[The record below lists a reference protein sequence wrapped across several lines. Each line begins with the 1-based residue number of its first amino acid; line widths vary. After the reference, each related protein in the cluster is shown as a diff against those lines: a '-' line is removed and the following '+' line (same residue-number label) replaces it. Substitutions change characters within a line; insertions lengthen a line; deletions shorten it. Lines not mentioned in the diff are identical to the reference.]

1 MRREATGRRTVLA
14 ASDLAEAANFA
25 GGCMLS
31 TADTD
36 PAPHVTYLPHRHC
49 FAVWHS
55 TPGATPVGEST
66 PIELAVPGADGTI
79 AVRTVGA
86 HLVGANSRELRT
98 AAGPPVDLSAHGW
111 LAILDHLEHTPD
123 VSGVPRALVDA
134 LPPAAHAV
142 PNAGGSSVV
151 TAHGAVDALRAS
163 LHMQNRLLEQASAF
177 TSRPYQVHGA
187 AWMPTV
193 QEVGGGG
200 ILADD
205 MGLGKTLQAIAYMIV
220 GARRGEG
227 SYLVVCPTSL
237 ISNWR
242 REIEKFS
249 DGELI
254 VNVYRGPSRT
264 IEQCSHAGAVTVTGY
279 PTLRTDTDRLSEI
292 AWNTVFFD
300 EAHVMKN
307 SRTKIARAARRLKST
322 TRIAL
327 TGTPVENRMDELWA
341 LLDLTNPGLLGTR
354 ARFTRRFSAPV
365 EQRGS
370 AAALAQL
377 SSAIAPVVL
386 RRTKAEVATDLPPK
400 HHMDVLCPIS
410 NEQVTLYNSAVEE
423 AFDTGFGT
431 SRGRG
436 SAVLALLTSLKLIC
450 NHPGLVNGDLSRLA
464 DRSGKLDRL
473 TDIVEEL
480 ADSSEA
486 ALVFT
491 QYRRTGE
498 ILAEHLESL
507 TGVPIP
513 FFHGGLDVDERDR
526 MVDEFQNKDRSP
538 VMVLSL
544 RAAGYGLN
552 LTRASTVIHYDRWW
566 NPAVEAQA
574 TDRVHRIG
582 QKSRVTVMALTTEGT
597 LEEHIASLHTRKKAI
612 AGLTE
617 SNNEVALAALDDA
630 TLRET
635 LSLRAVSR

>member
-1 MRREATGRRTVLA
+1 MRSVEAQLV
-14 ASDLAEAANFA
+14 AAN
-25 GGCMLS
+25 GG
-31 TADTD
+31 
-36 PAPHVTYLPHRHC
+36 
-49 FAVWHS
+49 
-55 TPGATPVGEST
+55 
-66 PIELAVPGADGTI
+66 
-79 AVRTVGA
+79 
-86 HLVGANSRELRT
+86 ELRT
-98 AAGPPVDLSAHGW
+98 AAGSTGDPSARGW
-111 LAILDHLEHTPD
+111 LSILDHIEHNPD
-123 VSGVPRALVDA
+123 VRLVPPALVDA

-142 PNAGGSSVV
+142 PNTGGSSVL
-151 TAHGAVDALRAS
+151 TAHGAADALRAS
-163 LHMQNRLLEQASAF
+163 LRMQNDLTESASTF
-177 TSRPYQVHGA
+177 TPRPYQLHGA
-187 AWMPTV
+187 SWVPTV
-193 QEVGGGG
+193 QEIGGGG
-200 ILADD
+200 ILADE
-205 MGLGKTLQAIAYMIV
+205 MGLGKTLQAISHMIV

-242 REIEKFS
+242 REIENFS
-249 DGELI
+249 DGELV

-264 IEQCSHAGAVTVTGY
+264 LATCADAGAVSVTGY
-279 PTLRTDTDRLSEI
+279 PTLRTDTDRLSDI
-292 AWNTVFFD
+292 SWNTVFFD

-307 SRTKIARAARRLKST
+307 SQTKIARAARRLKST

-327 TGTPVENRMDELWA
+327 TGTPVENRMDELRA
-341 LLDLTNPGLLGTR
+341 LIDLTNPGLLGTR
-354 ARFTRRFSAPV
+354 TRFTRRFSAPI
-365 EQRGS
+365 ERGGS

-377 SSAIAPVVL
+377 SSTIAPVVL

-400 HHMDVLCPIS
+400 HHIDVLCPIS
-410 NEQVTLYNSAVEE
+410 NEQASLYNSTVEE

-431 SRGRG
+431 NRGRG
-436 SAVLALLTSLKLIC
+436 TAVLALLTSLKLIC
-450 NHPGLVNGDLSRLA
+450 NHPGLVNGDLSRSA

-480 ADSSEA
+480 AESSRA

-498 ILAEHLESL
+498 ILAEHLEGL
-507 TGVPIP
+507 TGAPIS

-526 MVDEFQNKDRSP
+526 MVDEFQNSERSP

-582 QKSRVTVMALTTEGT
+582 QKSGVTVMALTTEGT

-617 SNNEVALAALDDA
+617 NNNELALAALDDS

-635 LSLRAVSR
+635 LMLRAVSR

>member
-1 MRREATGRRTVLA
+1 MRHNYTGRRTVLA
-14 ASDLAEAANFA
+14 ASDVTEAADFA

-55 TPGATPVGEST
+55 TPEATLEGEST
-66 PIELAVPGADGTI
+66 PIELALPGADRTV

-86 HLVGANSRELRT
+86 QLVAANAGELRT
-98 AAGPPVDLSAHGW
+98 AARSATGPSARGW
-111 LAILDHLEHTPD
+111 LAILNHVEDNPD
-123 VSGVPRALVDA
+123 ASGIPRALVDA

-142 PNAGGSSVV
+142 PNAGGSSVL
-151 TAHGAVDALRAS
+151 TAHGAAEALRAS
-163 LHMQNRLLEQASAF
+163 LHLQNHLIEHASAF
-177 TSRPYQVHGA
+177 TPRPYQVHGA

-200 ILADD
+200 ILADE
-205 MGLGKTLQAIAYMIV
+205 MGLGKTLQAISHMIV

-227 SYLVVCPTSL
+227 NYLVVCPTSL

-242 REIEKFS
+242 REIENFS
-249 DGELI
+249 DGELV

-264 IEQCSHAGAVTVTGY
+264 LEQCADAGSVTVTGY
-279 PTLRTDTDRLSEI
+279 PTLRTDAERLSEI
-292 AWNTVFFD
+292 FWSTVFFD

-307 SRTKIARAARRLKST
+307 SRTKIARAARRLNST

-341 LLDLTNPGLLGTR
+341 LIDLTNPGLLGTR
-354 ARFTRRFSAPV
+354 ARFTRRFSAPI
-365 EQRGS
+365 EQGGS

-400 HHMDVLCPIS
+400 HHIDVLCPIS
-410 NEQVTLYNSAVEE
+410 NEQASLYNSAVEE
-423 AFDTGFGT
+423 AFDTGFG
-431 SRGRG
+431 SNRGRG
-436 SAVLALLTSLKLIC
+436 TAVLALLTSLKLIC
-450 NHPGLVNGDLSRLA
+450 NHPGLINGDLSRLA

-480 ADSSEA
+480 AESSRA

-498 ILAEHLESL
+498 ILAEHLEGL
-507 TGVPIP
+507 TGAPIP
-513 FFHGGLDVDERDR
+513 FFHGGLDVGERDR
-526 MVDEFQNKDRSP
+526 MVDEFQNSDRSP

-582 QKSRVTVMALTTEGT
+582 QKSGVTVMALTTEGT

-617 SNNEVALAALDDA
+617 SNNESALAALDDS

-635 LSLRAVSR
+635 LSLRAVTR

>member
-1 MRREATGRRTVLA
+1 
-14 ASDLAEAANFA
+14 
-25 GGCMLS
+25 MLS

-36 PAPHVTYLPHRHC
+36 PAPHVTYLPQRHC
-49 FAVWHS
+49 FAVWHN
-55 TPGATPVGEST
+55 TPGATPGGEST
-66 PIELAVPGADGTI
+66 PVDLAVPGADGTV
-79 AVRTVGA
+79 AVRTVDA
-86 HLVGANSRELRT
+86 QLVAANGGELRT
-98 AAGPPVDLSAHGW
+98 AAGSAEGMSARGW
-111 LAILDHLEHTPD
+111 LAILNYVEHNPD
-123 VSGVPRALVDA
+123 VSGVPRDLVDA

-142 PNAGGSSVV
+142 PNAGGSSVL
-151 TAHGAVDALRAS
+151 TAHGAADALRAS
-163 LHMQNRLLEQASAF
+163 LRMQDDLTESTSTF
-177 TSRPYQVHGA
+177 TPRPYQLHGA
-187 AWMPTV
+187 SWVPTV
-193 QEVGGGG
+193 QEIGGGG
-200 ILADD
+200 ILADE
-205 MGLGKTLQAIAYMIV
+205 MGLGKTLQAISHMIV

-242 REIEKFS
+242 REIENFS
-249 DGELI
+249 DGELV

-264 IEQCSHAGAVTVTGY
+264 LEHCAEPGSVTVTGY

-292 AWNTVFFD
+292 SWSTVFFD

-341 LLDLTNPGLLGTR
+341 LIDLTNPGLLGTR
-354 ARFTRRFSAPV
+354 ARFTRRFSAPI
-365 EQRGS
+365 EQGGS
-370 AAALAQL
+370 ATALAQL

-400 HHMDVLCPIS
+400 HHIDVLCPIS
-410 NEQVTLYNSAVEE
+410 NEQALLYNSAVEE

-431 SRGRG
+431 DRGRG
-436 SAVLALLTSLKLIC
+436 TAVLALLTQLKLIC
-450 NHPGLVNGDLSRLA
+450 NHPGLVKGDVSRLA

-473 TDIVEEL
+473 TDIIEEL
-480 ADSSEA
+480 TESSRA

-498 ILAEHLESL
+498 ILAEHLENL
-507 TGVPIP
+507 TGAPIP
-513 FFHGGLDVDERDR
+513 FFHGGLDVDKRDE
-526 MVDEFQNKDRSP
+526 MVEQFQNGNRSP
-538 VMVLSL
+538 VMILSL

-552 LTRASTVIHYDRWW
+552 LTRADTVIHYDRWW

-582 QKSRVTVMALTTEGT
+582 QKSPVTVMALTTEGT

-617 SNNEVALAALDDA
+617 SNNELALAALDDS

-635 LSLRAVSR
+635 LSLRTVSR

>member
-1 MRREATGRRTVLA
+1 
-14 ASDLAEAANFA
+14 
-25 GGCMLS
+25 MLS

-36 PAPHVTYLPHRHC
+36 SAPHVTYLPHRHC

-66 PIELAVPGADGTI
+66 PVELAVPGADGTI

-86 HLVGANSRELRT
+86 HLVAANPGELRSAT
-98 AAGPPVDLSAHGW
+98 SSAEGPSARGW
-111 LAILDHLEHTPD
+111 LAILNHVEQNPD
-123 VSGVPRALVDA
+123 VSGLPSALVDA

-142 PNAGGSSVV
+142 PNAGGSSVS
-151 TAHGAVDALRAS
+151 TAHGAADALRAS
-163 LHMQNRLLEQASAF
+163 LHLQNHLLQRASAF
-177 TSRPYQVHGA
+177 TPRPYQVHGA
-187 AWMPTV
+187 AWIPTV
-193 QEVGGGG
+193 HEVGGGG
-200 ILADD
+200 ILADE
-205 MGLGKTLQAIAYMIV
+205 MGLGKTLQAIAHMIV

-227 SYLVVCPTSL
+227 NYLVVCPTSL

-242 REIEKFS
+242 REIENFS
-249 DGELI
+249 DGELV

-264 IEQCSHAGAVTVTGY
+264 LELCADAGSVTVTGY

-292 AWNTVFFD
+292 SWSTVFFD

-307 SRTKIARAARRLKST
+307 SRTKIARAARRLNST

-341 LLDLTNPGLLGTR
+341 LIDLTNPGLLGTR
-354 ARFTRRFSAPV
+354 ARFTRRFSAPI
-365 EQRGS
+365 EQGGS

-400 HHMDVLCPIS
+400 NHIDVLCPIS
-410 NEQVTLYNSAVEE
+410 NEQAMLYNSAIEE

-431 SRGRG
+431 DRGRG
-436 SAVLALLTSLKLIC
+436 TAVLALLTQLKLIC
-450 NHPGLVNGDLSRLA
+450 NHPGLVNGDLARLA

-480 ADSSEA
+480 AESSRA

-498 ILAEHLESL
+498 ILAEHLERL
-507 TGVPIP
+507 TGAPIP
-513 FFHGGLDVDERDR
+513 FFHGGLDVDKRDK
-526 MVDEFQNKDRSP
+526 MVDRFQNSDRSP

-582 QKSRVTVMALTTEGT
+582 QKSQVTVMALTTEGT

-617 SNNEVALAALDDA
+617 SNNELALAALDDS

>member
-1 MRREATGRRTVLA
+1 
-14 ASDLAEAANFA
+14 
-25 GGCMLS
+25 MLS
-31 TADTD
+31 TLDRND
-36 PAPHVTYLPHRHC
+36 SPHVTYLPHRHC
-49 FAVWHS
+49 FAVWRSSDVEPLSPH
-55 TPGATPVGEST
+55 TT
-66 PIELAVPGADGTI
+66 PIALAVPGTDGTVS
-79 AVRTVGA
+79 VRTMYAWLVEA
-86 HLVGANSRELRT
+86 HGPELRS
-98 AAGPPVDLSAHGW
+98 ALGSAGSVEHSSSARGW
-111 LAILDHLEHTPD
+111 LAVLDHVEEPTED
-123 VSGVPRALVDA
+123 RAVPTSLVDG

-142 PNAGGSSVV
+142 PNAGGSSVL
-151 TAHGAVDALRAS
+151 TAYGAVDALYAS
-163 LHMQNRLLEQASAF
+163 LRLRDRLLDSASTF
-177 TSRPYQVHGA
+177 TPRPYQLHGA
-187 AWMPTV
+187 SWVPTV
-193 QEVGGGG
+193 QEIGGGG
-200 ILADD
+200 ILADE
-205 MGLGKTLQAIAYMIV
+205 MGLGKTLQAIAHMIV

-227 SYLVVCPTSL
+227 NYLVVCPTSL

-249 DGELI
+249 AGELF

-264 IEQCSHAGAVTVTGY
+264 LEQCSDRGSVTVTGY

-292 AWNTVFFD
+292 SWNTVFFD

-307 SRTKIARAARRLKST
+307 SRTKVARAARRLNST

-341 LLDLTNPGLLGTR
+341 LIDLTNPGLLGTR
-354 ARFTRRFSAPV
+354 ARFTRRFSIPI
-365 EQRGS
+365 EQGGS
-370 AAALAQL
+370 PEALAQL

-400 HHMDVLCPIS
+400 HHIDVLCPIS
-410 NEQVTLYNSAVEE
+410 NEQGSLYNSAIEN

-431 SRGRG
+431 NRGRG
-436 SAVLALLTSLKLIC
+436 TAVLALLTQLKLIC
-450 NHPGLVNGDLSRLA
+450 NHPGLVNGDLARLA

-473 TDIVEEL
+473 TDIVVEL
-480 ADSSEA
+480 AESSQA

-498 ILAEHLESL
+498 ILAEHLEGL
-507 TGVPIP
+507 TGAPIP
-513 FFHGGLDVDERDR
+513 FFHGGLDVDKRDE
-526 MVDEFQNKDRSP
+526 MVDRFQSSDRSP

-617 SNNEVALAALDDA
+617 SNNESALAALDDS

>member
-1 MRREATGRRTVLA
+1 M
-14 ASDLAEAANFA
+14 
-25 GGCMLS
+25 
-31 TADTD
+31 
-36 PAPHVTYLPHRHC
+36 
-49 FAVWHS
+49 
-55 TPGATPVGEST
+55 
-66 PIELAVPGADGTI
+66 
-79 AVRTVGA
+79 
-86 HLVGANSRELRT
+86 
-98 AAGPPVDLSAHGW
+98 
-111 LAILDHLEHTPD
+111 
-123 VSGVPRALVDA
+123 SGIPRALIDA

-142 PNAGGSSVV
+142 PNTGGSSMF
-151 TAHGAVDALRAS
+151 TAHGAAEALRAS
-163 LHMQNRLLEQASAF
+163 LHLQNHLIERASAF
-177 TSRPYQVHGA
+177 TPRPYQVHGA

-193 QEVGGGG
+193 HEVGGGG
-200 ILADD
+200 ILADE
-205 MGLGKTLQAIAYMIV
+205 MGLGKTLQAISHMIV

-227 SYLVVCPTSL
+227 NYLVVCPTSL

-242 REIEKFS
+242 REIENFS
-249 DGELI
+249 DGELV

-264 IEQCSHAGAVTVTGY
+264 LEQCADAGSVTVTGY
-279 PTLRTDTDRLSEI
+279 PTLRIDAERLSEI
-292 AWNTVFFD
+292 FWSTVFFD

-307 SRTKIARAARRLKST
+307 SRTKIARAARRLNST

-341 LLDLTNPGLLGTR
+341 LIDLTNPGLLGTR
-354 ARFTRRFSAPV
+354 ARFTRRFSAPI
-365 EQRGS
+365 EQGGS

-400 HHMDVLCPIS
+400 HHIDVLCPIS
-410 NEQVTLYNSAVEE
+410 NEQASLYNSAVEE
-423 AFDTGFGT
+423 AFDTGFG
-431 SRGRG
+431 SNRGRG
-436 SAVLALLTSLKLIC
+436 TAVLALLTSLKLIC

-480 ADSSEA
+480 AESSRA

-498 ILAEHLESL
+498 ILAEHLEGL
-507 TGVPIP
+507 TGAPIP
-513 FFHGGLDVDERDR
+513 FFHGGLDVGERDR
-526 MVDEFQNKDRSP
+526 MVDEFQNSDRSP

-582 QKSRVTVMALTTEGT
+582 QKSGVTVMALTTEGT

-617 SNNEVALAALDDA
+617 SNNESALAALDDS

-635 LSLRAVSR
+635 LSLRAVTR

>member
-1 MRREATGRRTVLA
+1 
-14 ASDLAEAANFA
+14 
-25 GGCMLS
+25 MLS

-55 TPGATPVGEST
+55 TPEATLEGEST
-66 PIELAVPGADGTI
+66 PIELALPGADGTV

-86 HLVGANSRELRT
+86 QLVAANAGKLRT
-98 AAGPPVDLSAHGW
+98 AARSAKGPSARGW
-111 LAILDHLEHTPD
+111 LAILNHVEDNPD
-123 VSGVPRALVDA
+123 VSGIPRALVDA

-142 PNAGGSSVV
+142 PNAGGSSVL
-151 TAHGAVDALRAS
+151 TAHGAAEALRAS
-163 LHMQNRLLEQASAF
+163 LHLQNHLIEHASAF
-177 TSRPYQVHGA
+177 TPRPYQVHGA

-200 ILADD
+200 ILADE
-205 MGLGKTLQAIAYMIV
+205 MGLGKTLQAISHMIV

-227 SYLVVCPTSL
+227 NYLVVCPTSL

-242 REIEKFS
+242 REIESFS
-249 DGELI
+249 DGELV

-264 IEQCSHAGAVTVTGY
+264 LEQCADAGSVTVTGY
-279 PTLRTDTDRLSEI
+279 PTLRTDAERLSEI
-292 AWNTVFFD
+292 CWSTVFFD

-307 SRTKIARAARRLKST
+307 SRTKIARAARRLNST

-327 TGTPVENRMDELWA
+327 TGTPVENHMDELWA
-341 LLDLTNPGLLGTR
+341 LIDLTNPGLLGTR
-354 ARFTRRFSAPV
+354 ARFTRRFSAPI
-365 EQRGS
+365 EQGGS

-400 HHMDVLCPIS
+400 HHIDVLCPIS
-410 NEQVTLYNSAVEE
+410 SEQAALYNSAVEE

-431 SRGRG
+431 NRGRG
-436 SAVLALLTSLKLIC
+436 TAVLALLTSLKLIC

-480 ADSSEA
+480 AESSRA

-498 ILAEHLESL
+498 ILAEHLEGL
-507 TGVPIP
+507 TGAPIP
-513 FFHGGLDVDERDR
+513 FFHGGLDVGERDR
-526 MVDEFQNKDRSP
+526 MVDEFQNSDRSP

-582 QKSRVTVMALTTEGT
+582 QKSGVTVMALTTEGT
-597 LEEHIASLHTRKKAI
+597 LEEHIASLHTRKKTI

-617 SNNEVALAALDDA
+617 SNNESALAALDDS

-635 LSLRAVSR
+635 LSLRAVTR

>member
-1 MRREATGRRTVLA
+1 MR
-14 ASDLAEAANFA
+14 
-25 GGCMLS
+25 S
-31 TADTD
+31 TAYTD

-55 TPGATPVGEST
+55 TPQASLRGRVT
-66 PIELAVPGADGTI
+66 PIELALPGANGTV
-79 AVRTVGA
+79 AVCTVEA
-86 HLVGANSRELRT
+86 QLVAANGSELLS
-98 AAGPPVDLSAHGW
+98 AAGSTGDPSARGW
-111 LAILDHLEHTPD
+111 LSILDHIEDNPD
-123 VSGVPRALVDA
+123 LRLVPPALVDA

-142 PNAGGSSVV
+142 PNAGGSSVL
-151 TAHGAVDALRAS
+151 TAHGAADALRAS
-163 LHMQNRLLEQASAF
+163 LRMQDDLTESASTF
-177 TSRPYQVHGA
+177 TPRPYQLHGA
-187 AWMPTV
+187 SWVPTV
-193 QEVGGGG
+193 QETGGGG
-200 ILADD
+200 ILADE
-205 MGLGKTLQAIAYMIV
+205 MGLGKTLQAISHMIV

-242 REIEKFS
+242 REIENFS
-249 DGELI
+249 DGELV
-254 VNVYRGPSRT
+254 VNVYRGPSRSL
-264 IEQCSHAGAVTVTGY
+264 EQCADAGSVTVTGY

-292 AWNTVFFD
+292 SWSTVFFD

-341 LLDLTNPGLLGTR
+341 LIDLTNPGLLGTR
-354 ARFTRRFSAPV
+354 ARFTRRFSAPI
-365 EQRGS
+365 EQGGS

-400 HHMDVLCPIS
+400 HHIDVLCPIS
-410 NEQVTLYNSAVEE
+410 NEQASLYNSAVEE
-423 AFDTGFGT
+423 AFDTGFG
-431 SRGRG
+431 SKRARGT
-436 SAVLALLTSLKLIC
+436 AVLALLTSLKLIC

-473 TDIVEEL
+473 TEIIEEL
-480 ADSSEA
+480 AESSQA

-507 TGVPIP
+507 TGAPIP
-513 FFHGGLDVDERDR
+513 FFHGGLDVDKRDK
-526 MVDEFQNKDRSP
+526 MIDEFQNSDRSP

-617 SNNEVALAALDDA
+617 SNNELALAALDDS

-635 LSLRAVSR
+635 LSLRAVAR

>member
-1 MRREATGRRTVLA
+1 
-14 ASDLAEAANFA
+14 
-25 GGCMLS
+25 MLS

-36 PAPHVTYLPHRHC
+36 PDPHVTYLPQRHC

-55 TPGATPVGEST
+55 APEATPVGGST
-66 PIELAVPGADGTI
+66 PIELAIPDADGTVV
-79 AVRTVGA
+79 VRTVDAQLVAANGA
-86 HLVGANSRELRT
+86 DLRT
-98 AAGPPVDLSAHGW
+98 AAGSEKEPSTQGW
-111 LAILDHLEHTPD
+111 LSILDHVERNPD
-123 VSGVPRALVDA
+123 VRVVPRALVDA
-134 LPPAAHAV
+134 LPRAAHAV
-142 PNAGGSSVV
+142 PNAGGSSVL
-151 TAHGAVDALRAS
+151 TAHGAADALRAS
-163 LHMQNRLLEQASAF
+163 LRMQNHLSEGASMF
-177 TSRPYQVHGA
+177 TPRPYQVHGA
-187 AWMPTV
+187 SWVPTV
-193 QEVGGGG
+193 QEMGGGG
-200 ILADD
+200 ILADE
-205 MGLGKTLQAIAYMIV
+205 MGLGKTLQAISHMIV

-227 SYLVVCPTSL
+227 NYLVVCPTSL

-242 REIEKFS
+242 REIENFS
-249 DGELI
+249 NGELV
-254 VNVYRGPSRT
+254 VNVYRGPTRT
-264 IEQCSHAGAVTVTGY
+264 LEQCSDAGSVTVTGY

-292 AWNTVFFD
+292 SWSTVFFD

-307 SRTKIARAARRLKST
+307 SRTKIARAARRLSST

-354 ARFTRRFSAPV
+354 ARFTRRFSVPI
-365 EQRGS
+365 EQGGS

-377 SSAIAPVVL
+377 SGAIAPVVL

-400 HHMDVLCPIS
+400 HHVDVLCPIS
-410 NEQVTLYNSAVEE
+410 NEQATLYNSAVEE
-423 AFDTGFGT
+423 AFDTGFGPD
-431 SRGRG
+431 RGRG
-436 SAVLALLTSLKLIC
+436 TAVLALLTSLKLIC

-473 TDIVEEL
+473 TEIVDEL
-480 ADSSEA
+480 AESSQA

-498 ILAEHLESL
+498 ILSNHLERL
-507 TGVPIP
+507 TGAPIP
-513 FFHGGLDVDERDR
+513 FFHGGLDVDKRDR
-526 MVDEFQNKDRSP
+526 MIDQFQNNDRSP

-617 SNNEVALAALDDA
+617 SNNELALAALDDS

-635 LSLRAVSR
+635 LSLRAVTR